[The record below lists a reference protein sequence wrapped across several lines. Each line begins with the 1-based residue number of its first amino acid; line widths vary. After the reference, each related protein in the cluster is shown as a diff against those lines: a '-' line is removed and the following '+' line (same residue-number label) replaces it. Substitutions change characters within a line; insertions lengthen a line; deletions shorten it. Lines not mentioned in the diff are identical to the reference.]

1 MLLFN
6 YSIDYF
12 YFFSIN
18 LLDLFTKIK
27 NKKLYMS
34 ISNNINI
41 IYTTVLFYSIYFYLL
56 LVKIHKY
63 YILNT
68 LVFSFLIV
76 YKFYFMNFIHQYI
89 NFFYIKFSF
98 YLFQSIIQIL
108 TSDQDI
114 LVLDFREK
122 ILITQSGQET
132 SWESVGFE
140 RNETLLDAPR

>member
-108 TSDQDI
+108 LTSNQDI
-114 LVLDFREK
+114 SILAFRSNIPISWSQTEN
-122 ILITQSGQET
+122 ILGVSGI
-132 SWESVGFE
+132 
-140 RNETLLDAPR
+140 